1 LFYKGA
7 LGRAPDLGMV
17 TSYLTPSDIS
27 KLVKNGRGYMPP
39 IGKNL
44 STEEINDLIKFLI
57 WVNKQASKLKCE
69 INSQ

>member
-1 LFYKGA
+1 
-7 LGRAPDLGMV
+7 

-69 INSQ
+69 INNQ

>member
-1 LFYKGA
+1 GA
-7 LGRAPDLGMV
+7 QGRAPDLGMV
-17 TSYLTPSDIS
+17 MSYLTPSDIS

-69 INSQ
+69 INNQ

>member
-1 LFYKGA
+1 
-7 LGRAPDLGMV
+7 GMV
-17 TSYLTPSDIS
+17 MSYLTPSDIS

-69 INSQ
+69 INNQ